1 MTDHSLHILVTG
13 ASRGLGASLAKHCAQ
28 HYANNQQPVLLSL
41 VARNESAL
49 ADCARQ
55 CQHYGAEVNY
65 YIADLQNI
73 DTTMTTIKT
82 IARQPVDIAFINAAA
97 SGYSTHGEEPWAQQ
111 QTIIQTNLIAAMACA
126 TGLIPSMKQRQQ
138 GKLVFISSIAAYRGF
153 GLNPSYNASKAGIK
167 CYADS
172 MRHALAGYGIS
183 VCTVMPGFISSDMSA
198 GFTGAKPLII
208 TSDKAAMII
217 LEKIDRQLSLIQF
230 PWALI
235 AGQKLLSL
243 LPSTWADK
251 ILTWLSYGT
260 VTDPSKFDS
269 Q

>member
-1 MTDHSLHILVTG
+1 MVDHSLHILVTG

-28 HYANNQQPVLLSL
+28 HYAKNHPHVLLSL
-41 VARNESAL
+41 VARNETAL
-49 ADCARQ
+49 TDCARQ

-73 DTTMTTIKT
+73 DSTMTLIES
-82 IARQPVDIAFINAAA
+82 IAKQPVDIAFINAAA
-97 SGYSTHGEEPWAQQ
+97 SGHSTDGEELWVQQ
-111 QTIIQTNLIAAMACA
+111 QTIIQTNLMAAMACA
-126 TGLIPSMKQRQQ
+126 TSLIPSMKQRQQ

-172 MRHALAGYGIS
+172 MRHALASYGIS
-183 VCTVMPGFISSDMSA
+183 VCTVMPGFVNSDMSA
-198 GFTGAKPLII
+198 AFPGAKPLLIS
-208 TSDKAAMII
+208 SDKAAMII
-217 LEKIDRQLSLIQF
+217 RKKIDNHATLIQF
-230 PWALI
+230 PWPLI

-243 LPSTWADK
+243 LPARWADK

-260 VTDPSKFDS
+260 VTNPSKKDS
-269 Q
+269 R